1 MSIIM
6 SQKEN
11 LKRKYEMNENC
22 MNVIQAICIRIRIY
36 VPEKIDLAN
45 PLPLVDLTNV
55 FLKVRN
61 MIKGLIEL

>member
-1 MSIIM
+1 
-6 SQKEN
+6 
-11 LKRKYEMNENC
+11 MNESY
-22 MNVIQAICIRIRIY
+22 MNVIQAICIRIRIS

>member
-1 MSIIM
+1 M
-6 SQKEN
+6 SQTEN
-11 LKRKYEMNENC
+11 LKREYEMNESY
-22 MNVIQAICIRIRIY
+22 MNVIQAICIRIRIS

>member
-1 MSIIM
+1 M

-11 LKRKYEMNENC
+11 LKRKYEMNESY
-22 MNVIQAICIRIRIY
+22 MNVIQAICIRIRIS

>member
-1 MSIIM
+1 
-6 SQKEN
+6 
-11 LKRKYEMNENC
+11 MNESY

-36 VPEKIDLAN
+36 VPGKIDLAN

>member
-11 LKRKYEMNENC
+11 LKRKYEMSENC
-22 MNVIQAICIRIRIY
+22 MNVIQAICIRIRIS

>member
-1 MSIIM
+1 M

-11 LKRKYEMNENC
+11 LKRKYEMNESY
-22 MNVIQAICIRIRIY
+22 MNVIQAICIRIRIS

-61 MIKGLIEL
+61 MMKGLIEL

>member
-11 LKRKYEMNENC
+11 LKRKYEMNESY
-22 MNVIQAICIRIRIY
+22 MNVIQAICIRIRIS

>member
-1 MSIIM
+1 M

-11 LKRKYEMNENC
+11 LKRKCEMNESY
-22 MNVIQAICIRIRIY
+22 MNVIQAICIRIRIS